1 MGSKFMI
8 FTFASI
14 VAEYATQADKENIVN
29 TIISKWMKIVSVI
42 SLLLC
47 VIVTWC
53 IVVMVSKGHSP
64 FGMELALVGPFLNWQ
79 FEILFF
85 LNLVLL
91 ILSLYQYAKKC
102 IHDDMA

>member
-8 FTFASI
+8 FTFTPI

-47 VIVTWC
+47 VIVIWC
-53 IVVMVSKGHSP
+53 IVVMVSKQHSP
-64 FGMELALVGPFLNWQ
+64 F
-79 FEILFF
+79 
-85 LNLVLL
+85 
-91 ILSLYQYAKKC
+91 
-102 IHDDMA
+102 